1 VPRLFTGHCGTCDAC
16 DSFGHLWVEGGAPQ
30 LCDGCEAVRTV
41 RQAYADDPA
50 LARRV
55 YGAETPGA
63 ALALLRREGLA

>member
-1 VPRLFTGHCGTCDAC
+1 VPRSFTGHSGTCDGC
-16 DSFGHLWVEGGAPQ
+16 GCFGRLWVEGGAPQ

-55 YGAETPGA
+55 YGADTPES